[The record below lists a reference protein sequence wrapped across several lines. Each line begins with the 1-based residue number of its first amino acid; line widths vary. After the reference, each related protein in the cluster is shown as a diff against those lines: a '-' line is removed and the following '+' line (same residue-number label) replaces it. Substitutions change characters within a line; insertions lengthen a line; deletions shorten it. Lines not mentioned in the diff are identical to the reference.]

1 MSHVCCILCWELL
14 ACTFEQQHHICWQVL
29 HQTFL
34 FASNT
39 TYSLQ
44 PCDTSTLMQIQAM
57 SDEYLL
63 LAAATV
69 HSVAMAYLK
78 KHAPQVIDTGR
89 RAGETW
95 CQELLLELNL
105 VRRKCTT
112 QAGKLPADW
121 EL

>member
-1 MSHVCCILCWELL
+1 MR
-14 ACTFEQQHHICWQVL
+14 
-29 HQTFL
+29 
-34 FASNT
+34 
-39 TYSLQ
+39 
-44 PCDTSTLMQIQAM
+44 IQAM

-78 KHAPQVIDTGR
+78 KHAQVIDTGR
-89 RAGETW
+89 KLGETR

-112 QAGKLPADW
+112 
-121 EL
+121 